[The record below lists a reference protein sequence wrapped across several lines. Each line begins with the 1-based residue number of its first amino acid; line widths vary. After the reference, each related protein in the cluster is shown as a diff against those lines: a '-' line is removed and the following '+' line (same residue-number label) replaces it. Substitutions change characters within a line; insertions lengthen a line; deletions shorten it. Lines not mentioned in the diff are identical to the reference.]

1 MSKSE
6 LKKDESIKEEKEVDK
21 KTEVSK
27 SEKEIKTT
35 KKNGKVKDKR
45 KNTKLNEEIDDSL
58 NKDKKTTKKK
68 VKIKKKITKP
78 IEEVEEIIKAEEAL
92 KKNKKKS
99 LFKVFMIILIIL
111 CVGVIGGFGYY
122 YLILPSIKLNGSKSI
137 VVEYETPYEEKGYIA
152 KHFGKDI
159 TPKVKVKDNINPK
172 KIGNYEV
179 VYSVENKGLSKKV
192 IRNVS
197 IVDTKKPKMR
207 IDSSDVYV
215 CPGDEYIKEQVTAT
229 DNYDGDI
236 SKNVNVDISK
246 EKDKVV
252 YSVKDSSGNTSSV
265 TKKILYEDKENPV
278 IKLNG
283 SEIIYS
289 FVGEQFNDPLY
300 TVTDNCDGDFTN
312 KVTITGGVD
321 IYNVGEY
328 TITYTVKDDAGN
340 EASVSRKVFIKKRD
354 AVGTIYLTF
363 DDGPKEGT
371 TNVILDIL
379 KEEGVEAT
387 FFVTNGGPDY
397 LIKRMYDEGHTV
409 ALHTA
414 SHNYQTVYS
423 SVDAYYNDLYSVQ
436 ERVKRITGHESKIIR
451 FPGGSS
457 NTVSRK
463 YCSGIMTT
471 LTQDVVN
478 RGFKYYDWNL
488 SSGDAAGGS
497 PTANTIYNNVVNSLR
512 KNRVNMVLMH
522 DIKTYTRDAL
532 RDIIRYGKNNGYTFE
547 KITMDTTM
555 IKQKVNN

>member
-1 MSKSE
+1 MSKKNN
-6 LKKDESIKEEKEVDK
+6 KKDKSIKKEKVVDQ
-21 KTEVSK
+21 KTEINKV
-27 SEKEIKTT
+27 ED
-35 KKNGKVKDKR
+35 KNKP
-45 KNTKLNEEIDDSL
+45 T
-58 NKDKKTTKKK
+58 
-68 VKIKKKITKP
+68 KKITKADKSKKTKI
-78 IEEVEEIIKAEEAL
+78 IEEVEEIKEIDEFL
-92 KKNKKKS
+92 NKKNTKKNVKVNKKITEPIEVVEEIKKVDKS
-99 LFKVFMIILIIL
+99 NKNTLFKVFMIILIIL
-111 CVGVIGGFGYY
+111 CVGVVSGFSYY
-122 YLILPSIKLNGSKSI
+122 YLVLPSIKLKGSKRI
-137 VVEYETPYEEKGYIA
+137 VIEYGTTYKEKGYIG

-159 TPKVKVKDNINPK
+159 TSKVKVKDNINLNK
-172 KIGNYEV
+172 LGKYEV
-179 VYSVENKGLSKKV
+179 RYSVKNKGLSNEV
-192 IRNVS
+192 VRDVVV
-197 IVDTKKPKMR
+197 VDTKKPSMN
-207 IDSSDVYV
+207 IDASDAYV
-215 CPGDEYIKEQVTAT
+215 CPGDEYIKEQVIAT
-229 DNYDGDI
+229 DNYDGEI
-236 SKNVNVDISK
+236 SNKVKVDISK
-246 EKDKVV
+246 EKNKVIYLV
-252 YSVKDSSGNTSSV
+252 SDSSNNTHSV
-265 TKKILYEDKENPV
+265 TKNILYKDNEAPI

-300 TVTDNCDGDFTN
+300 TITDNCDSDFTN

-328 TITYTVKDDAGN
+328 NITYTVKDDAGN

-371 TNVILDIL
+371 TNIILDIL
-379 KEEGVEAT
+379 REEGVEAT
-387 FFVTNGGPDY
+387 FFVTNSGPDY

-414 SHNYQTVYS
+414 SHDYQKVYS

-436 ERVKRITGHESKIIR
+436 ERVRRITGHESKIIR

-463 YCSGIMTT
+463 YNVGIMST

-512 KNRVNMVLMH
+512 KDRVNMVLMH
-522 DIKTYTRDAL
+522 DIKTYTRDSL

>member
-1 MSKSE
+1 MSKNE
-6 LKKDESIKEEKEVDK
+6 KKKDESIKEEIIVEEKKVEDKSIKENKKKSKVKKEVDK
-21 KTEVSK
+21 SN
-27 SEKEIKTT
+27 
-35 KKNGKVKDKR
+35 KK
-45 KNTKLNEEIDDSL
+45 
-58 NKDKKTTKKK
+58 KKTTKKVQAENK
-68 VKIKKKITKP
+68 LFDP
-78 IEEVEEIIKAEEAL
+78 IEEVEES
-92 KKNKKKS
+92 NKKKKNT

-122 YLILPSIKLNGSKSI
+122 YLILPSIKLKGSKSI
-137 VVEYETPYEEKGYIA
+137 VVEYETSYKEKGFTA

-159 TPKVKVKDNINPK
+159 TSKVKVKDNINPS
-172 KIGNYEV
+172 KIGKYEV
-179 VYSVENKGLSKKV
+179 IYSVKNKGLSKEV

-197 IVDTKKPKMR
+197 IVDTKKPKMN
-207 IDSSDVYV
+207 IDLSDAYV
-215 CPGDEYIKEQVTAT
+215 CPGDEYIKEQVIAS
-229 DNYDGDI
+229 DNYDGEI
-236 SKNVNVDISK
+236 SNKVKVDISK
-246 EKDKVV
+246 EKDKVI
-252 YSVKDSSGNTSSV
+252 YSVKDSSGNTESV
-265 TKKILYEDKENPV
+265 TKKILYEDKENPI

-312 KVTITGGVD
+312 KVTVSGGVD

-328 TITYTVKDDAGN
+328 NITYTAKDNAGN
-340 EASVSRKVFIKKRD
+340 EASVTRKVYIKKRD

-497 PTANTIYNNVVNSLR
+497 PTATDIYNNVVYSLR
-512 KNRVNMVLMH
+512 KDRVNMVLMH
-522 DIKTYTRDAL
+522 DIKTYTRDSL

>member
-1 MSKSE
+1 MSRSRVNNN
-6 LKKDESIKEEKEVDK
+6 DIIDDEKESLENDAVQ
-21 KTEVSK
+21 
-27 SEKEIKTT
+27 T
-35 KKNGKVKDKR
+35 K
-45 KNTKLNEEIDDSL
+45 
-58 NKDKKTTKKK
+58 KKTTKGVKTKK
-68 VKIKKKITKP
+68 NSSKVNFEP
-78 IEEVEEIIKAEEAL
+78 IEEDSKKIKS
-92 KKNKKKS
+92 KKNKSNIKKS
-99 LFKVFMIILIIL
+99 KSNDEIIEENNLVKKNTLFKVFMIILIIL

-122 YLILPSIKLNGSKSI
+122 YLILPSIKLKGSKNI
-137 VVEYETPYEEKGYIA
+137 VVEYETSYNEKGFTA

-159 TPKVKVKDNINPK
+159 TSKVKVKNNINPN
-172 KIGNYEV
+172 KIGKYEV
-179 VYSVENKGLSKKV
+179 IYSVKSNGLSKEV
-192 IRNVS
+192 VRNVS
-197 IVDTKKPKMR
+197 IIDTKKPKMNV
-207 IDSSDVYV
+207 DSSDVYV
-215 CPGDEYIKEQVTAT
+215 CPGDEYIKEQVIAS
-229 DNYDGDI
+229 DNYDGEI
-236 SKNVNVDISK
+236 SNKVKVDISK

-252 YSVKDSSGNTSSV
+252 YSVKDSSGNTESV
-265 TKKILYEDKENPV
+265 TKKILYEDKENPI

-312 KVTITGGVD
+312 KVTVTGGVD

-328 TITYTVKDDAGN
+328 NITYTAKDDAGN
-340 EASVSRKVFIKKRD
+340 EASVTRKVFIKKRD

-387 FFVTNGGPDY
+387 FFVTNSGPDY

-497 PTANTIYNNVVNSLR
+497 PTATDIYNNVVYSLR
-512 KNRVNMVLMH
+512 KDRVNMVLMH
-522 DIKTYTRDAL
+522 DIKTYTRDSL

>member
-6 LKKDESIKEEKEVDK
+6 KKKDESIKSEKEVDK
-21 KTEVSK
+21 KQKNNSTTEV
-27 SEKEIKTT
+27 KESTQAEEVKT
-35 KKNGKVKDKR
+35 
-45 KNTKLNEEIDDSL
+45 S
-58 NKDKKTTKKK
+58 KKK
-68 VKIKKKITKP
+68 VKVKVKKKVTKP
-78 IEEVEEIIKAEEAL
+78 IEEVEEI
-92 KKNKKKS
+92 KKVDKSNKKKNNT
-99 LFKVFMIILIIL
+99 LFKVLMIILIIL
-111 CVGVIGGFGYY
+111 SVLIIGGFGYY

-137 VVEYETPYEEKGYIA
+137 VVEYENTYNEPGYTA
-152 KHFGKDI
+152 KHFGRDI
-159 TPKVKVKDNINPK
+159 TPKVKVRDNINLK
-172 KIGNYEV
+172 KIGDYEV
-179 VYSVENKGLSKKV
+179 TYSVKNKGFTKKVSRKVSIIDSKKPTM
-192 IRNVS
+192 N
-197 IVDTKKPKMR
+197 
-207 IDSSDVYV
+207 IDSSDAYV
-215 CPGDEYIKEQVTAT
+215 CPGDEYIKEVVTAT
-229 DNYDGDI
+229 DNYDGDL
-236 SKNVNVDISK
+236 SKKVNVDISK

-252 YSVKDSSGNTSSV
+252 YSVKDSSGNTESI
-265 TKKILYEDKENPV
+265 TKNILYEDKENPI

-289 FVGEQFNDPLY
+289 FVGEQFTDLLY
-300 TVTDNCDGDFTN
+300 IVTDNCDGDFTN
-312 KVTITGGVD
+312 KVSISGGVD
-321 IYNVGEY
+321 INNIGEY
-328 TITYTVKDDAGN
+328 NITYTAKDNAGN
-340 EASVSRKVFIKKRD
+340 ESSVSRKVFIKKRD

-414 SHNYQTVYS
+414 THNYQTVYS
-423 SVDAYYNDLYSVQ
+423 SVDAYYQDLYSVQ
-436 ERVKRITGHESKIIR
+436 DRVKRITGYESKIIR

-463 YCSGIMTT
+463 YSVGIMST

-497 PTANTIYNNVVNSLR
+497 PTATDIYNNVVYSLR
-512 KNRVNMVLMH
+512 KDRVNMVLMH
-522 DIKTYTRDAL
+522 DIKTYTRDSL